1 MQRASYTVLVVD
13 DDPVLRRSLESVL
26 GSLGYRILGT
36 GSPDSAFELL
46 GTDSPHAVLLDVR
59 LPGMSGLSLS
69 LAITHRWPHL
79 RGRIALMT
87 ADADAPDVRAWVARN
102 TCPVIRKP
110 FRIHQI
116 TDWLEHA
123 LGSDRAASAG

>member
-1 MQRASYTVLVVD
+1 MHRASHTVLLVD

-26 GSLGYRILGT
+26 GGLGYRVLGT

-46 GTDSPHAVLLDVR
+46 GTESPQAVLLDVR

-69 LAITHRWPHL
+69 LAITHRWPQL

-87 ADADAPDVRAWVARN
+87 ADADAPDVRAWVERN
-102 TCPVIRKP
+102 PCTVIRKP
-110 FRIHQI
+110 FSARQI
-116 TDWLEHA
+116 TEWLDRA
-123 LGSDRAASAG
+123 VSSDRAASAG